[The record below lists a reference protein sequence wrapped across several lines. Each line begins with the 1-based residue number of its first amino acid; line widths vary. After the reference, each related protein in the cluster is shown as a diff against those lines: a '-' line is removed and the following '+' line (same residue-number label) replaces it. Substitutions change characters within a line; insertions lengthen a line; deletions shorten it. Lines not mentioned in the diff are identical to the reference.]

1 MTILARTIFSSDH
14 DAFRDTARKFFE
26 IEVAPFHNDWE
37 EAGVAPREIWL
48 KAGALGLL
56 CTTLPEEYG
65 GSGADRLFPAI
76 LIEEQSRLGLSGPG
90 FSIIHHPISHI
101 IPLIRIDICLTV
113 KIADDSPET
122 IFSPVSSNH
131 TVRI

>member
-14 DAFRDTARKFFE
+14 DAFRDTVRKFFE
-26 IEVAPFHNDWE
+26 IEVAPFHSEWE

-90 FSIIHHPISHI
+90 FS
-101 IPLIRIDICLTV
+101 TQ
-113 KIADDSPET
+113 
-122 IFSPVSSNH
+122 H
-131 TVRI
+131 TFTRHTH